1 MRTHKV
7 VRIRDIKQELTAQ
20 MMCELNQRFNNYGVY
35 IDQTNVSNVIIP
47 KDLRI
52 ALSQATTYDVL
63 LQNQVRFQG
72 KKQFSSDLSCHQ
84 FLMTSF
90 RER

>member
-1 MRTHKV
+1 
-7 VRIRDIKQELTAQ
+7 
-20 MMCELNQRFNNYGVY
+20 MMSELNLRFNPYGVY

-63 LQNQVRFQG
+63 LQNQVKFQG
-72 KKQFSSDLSCHQ
+72 KSMSTPLPISEPSLFPH
-84 FLMTSF
+84 
-90 RER
+90 

>member
-1 MRTHKV
+1 MS
-7 VRIRDIKQELTAQ
+7 
-20 MMCELNQRFNNYGVY
+20 ELNLRFNPYGVY

-63 LQNQVRFQG
+63 LQNQVKFQG
-72 KKQFSSDLSCHQ
+72 KSIYHTLYPGPAYFPTNFKDI
-84 FLMTSF
+84 LMLLV
-90 RER
+90 